1 MSNITLEQ
9 AIQARKAALAKASY
23 YQKLLDTSPTREVFA
38 ARWKAS
44 EDYNEAARVCRK
56 MRKAIREAMM

>member
-1 MSNITLEQ
+1 MTNITLEQ
-9 AIQARKAALAKASY
+9 AIQARKAALATVSY